1 MNLPNRESSENLL
14 KKYMENEALLRHSRM
29 VAAAMEAYAETLGED
44 VELWYA
50 AGLLHDL
57 DWEKYPD
64 EHPMKAVAEFFGE
77 YPDEMK
83 QAIRAHAP
91 GRTGVKAESLLD
103 KYLFAC
109 DELSGLMN
117 AVSLMRPNRFADME
131 AKSVKKKIKD
141 KSFAANVSR
150 EDIALGFELIGKTP
164 DEHISFLISTF
175 KKGE

>member
-1 MNLPNRESSENLL
+1 MNLPSRESSENLL

-29 VAAAMEAYAETLGED
+29 VAAAMETYAENLGED
-44 VELWYA
+44 TELWYVT
-50 AGLLHDL
+50 GLLHDL

-77 YPDEMK
+77 YPEEMK
-83 QAIRAHAP
+83 QAILAHAP
-91 GRTGVKAESLLD
+91 GRTGAKADSLLD

-117 AVSLMRPNRFADME
+117 AVSLMRPNGFADME

-150 EDIALGFELIGKTP
+150 EDITLGFELIGKTP
-164 DEHISFLISTF
+164 EEHIEFLINVF
-175 KKGE
+175 KKL